1 MLHCGTNNRTKSP
14 PTGPRPKFKT
24 MRRAKKSKG
33 ARDDQ
38 FFAST
43 AIAAQRGVFG
53 SDPVDRRSGRSG
65 GPSRVSVH
73 GCPAYRAGYHG
84 NAHPR
89 VTQRPGARR
98 RISFLPRGLG
108 GTGGPSQ
115 VTRQPEALSGQRS
128 PDAGSTSLDERSD
141 AWRRGSS
148 RLISE
153 PLRPNLPHLR
163 ILGRG

>member
-65 GPSRVSVH
+65 RPSGVSVH
-73 GCPAYRAGYHG
+73 GCPGYRAGYRG
-84 NAHPR
+84 NTHPR

-98 RISFLPRGLG
+98 RISFLPEAWDDLA
-108 GTGGPSQ
+108 GPSQ
-115 VTRQPEALSGQRS
+115 MARQPEALSGQES
-128 PDAGSTSLDERSD
+128 ERWTNV
-141 AWRRGSS
+141 A
-148 RLISE
+148 
-153 PLRPNLPHLR
+153 P
-163 ILGRG
+163 